1 MIQPEAQLIYKIF
14 ELKGIINTLCELAN
28 QDEQYNYPMLENL
41 ECKIN
46 ELTKL
51 IETNA

>member
-1 MIQPEAQLIYKIF
+1 MNPEEKLIYGIF
-14 ELKGIINTLCELAN
+14 ELKGIINTLSELAN

-41 ECKIN
+41 ESKIN

-51 IETNA
+51 VESSA

>member
-1 MIQPEAQLIYKIF
+1 MNPEEKLIYGIF
-14 ELKGIINTLCELAN
+14 ELKGIINTLSELAI

-41 ECKIN
+41 ESKIN
-46 ELTKL
+46 QLVNL